1 MKKLFISII
10 LFISFASAELP
21 VYDASSIIVANGEP
35 ITMDVGCASP
45 CVTDWNLDGKKDLI
59 VGQFKNGKMRY
70 YENIGTNANPQ
81 FGDYVFMQADG
92 EDISLEA
99 S

>member
-1 MKKLFISII
+1 ML
-10 LFISFASAELP
+10 SFTVLVLAELP
-21 VYDASSIIVANGEP
+21 KYDRSSIIEANGEP

-59 VGQFKNGKMRY
+59 VGQFKNGKIRY
-70 YENIGTNANPQ
+70 YENIGTNANPK

>member
-1 MKKLFISII
+1 MKKLI
-10 LFISFASAELP
+10 LFLSLFSITLAELP
-21 VYDASSIIVANGEP
+21 TYNKGIVLEANGEP
-35 ITMDVGCASP
+35 ITMQVGCASP

-59 VGQFKNGKMRY
+59 IGQFAEGKMRY

-81 FGDYVFMQADG
+81 FGDYTFMEADG
-92 EDISLEA
+92 EVISLEA